1 MAESAPLEVTA
12 VVVEGRRARDPAAE
26 LQAQLEEAKIA
37 AIAAADRMQS
47 LLLQMAVMETA
58 AAERR
63 LAELNVRAELNRQQ
77 LACGAQQ
84 AATSSTSSA
93 AAAAAAAAPG
103 GGAVSALV
111 EPPHSQRHRLDA
123 VTAET
128 TPDAKEAGA
137 HHDDR
142 HHGITMTDIF
152 DDPDHKDDQAPI
164 DTKLPFLLHDT
175 SKPPA
180 TLLERAALPGS
191 AAAGLV
197 RKAAASNA
205 GEGKLGTLMGVFV
218 PCLQNILG
226 TIYFLRLSWIV
237 ALQGINNTLLAVGI
251 ACATTFCTS
260 LSLSAIATNG
270 AIKSGGPYYLIS
282 RALGP
287 EFGGSVGLCFYMG
300 TTVAGAM
307 YMLGTSE
314 PLLLS
319 FPQLEICGLDSG
331 EGLPTTNIII
341 WGYII
346 LAFASVLIFSGV
358 KYVTRFSPFFL
369 VAVLISI
376 VLIWVGLLSGDREI
390 SAEVMSSSC
399 GGGSNASEVALR
411 ALGKQDGDRILLE
424 GIHGP
429 TADEISANYWPPSPL
444 KEDQEC
450 TDAGY
455 KCGVTIPHP

>member
-1 MAESAPLEVTA
+1 MAQVYGTKQKRMTTSLNFLDAAGTKTVQRQARSSGGSDLSESSEPESPSVQTAAPGPAEGMPADMMLPSAVSAPE
-12 VVVEGRRARDPAAE
+12 
-26 LQAQLEEAKIA
+26 
-37 AIAAADRMQS
+37 
-47 LLLQMAVMETA
+47 
-58 AAERR
+58 
-63 LAELNVRAELNRQQ
+63 
-77 LACGAQQ
+77 
-84 AATSSTSSA
+84 A
-93 AAAAAAAAPG
+93 AAAA
-103 GGAVSALV
+103 
-111 EPPHSQRHRLDA
+111 E
-123 VTAET
+123 
-128 TPDAKEAGA
+128 AKK
-137 HHDDR
+137 
-142 HHGITMTDIF
+142 F
-152 DDPDHKDDQAPI
+152 
-164 DTKLPFLLHDT
+164 
-175 SKPPA
+175 
-180 TLLERAALPGS
+180 
-191 AAAGLV
+191 
-197 RKAAASNA
+197 
-205 GEGKLGTLMGVFV
+205 GTFMGVFV
-218 PCLQNILG
+218 PCCQNILG
-226 TIYFLRLSWIV
+226 VILFLRLGTIV
-237 ALQGINNTLLAVGI
+237 GQAGVNMTLVVVGL
-251 ACATTFCTS
+251 CCLCTFMTS